1 MKCASSDCS
10 CEELT
15 ATDPCVVCGRGVHHI
30 CSNDLY
36 DHGNLSERFCS
47 ATCVYQWKTS
57 TSSPVSAES
66 DNKSHMLFGRS
77 SQASVLSES
86 QASGAPLGQPD
97 QSLVVDLTVTSAT
110 SPSSSCHS
118 SSSSGVD
125 AFGIPMEVYHY
136 RQQNCRHNVWDIAHR
151 LETPY
156 TKTSGHDM
164 DAFTHVCLLCAQQL
178 TCRPYAAPNAWEG
191 ALHRWANTSN
201 ARAHMM
207 ASHEEHP
214 LGQAEANM
222 KLKAATRHIDDA
234 MGQARARDT
243 NRSVST
249 TVEDRA
255 VKRRGTLQKL
265 WAPTQREIGIYIAHW
280 LISAGM
286 AYNTVVT
293 EDFKVLIQRLTG
305 DSDATIL
312 AASTFRDLLEAVF
325 VKFCKLV
332 GGLLQQEFKAAHGPF
347 LNLHHVGW
355 STGNGRVSVL
365 GTSASFIDTTWNF
378 CEIALLLT
386 VGNPSHLSADVQ
398 KMICSRVRDLYGI
411 DITAMSQ
418 FTVSDTA
425 SSARKVSTLF
435 EDSIATDCTMH
446 VLNLCLQYA
455 MGMRENKETV
465 EVYDPVTNTR
475 TRQKRFCTVGGAF
488 EEGRDLVKRVR
499 ALNNYFSTQQRCKR
513 LEDVQ
518 EFYCLPN
525 VGPTLDCDTRVAFTV
540 KLFQRT
546 ILNYSAF
553 RCYFQKREKGDDATV
568 FECLTLADWQLM
580 IEMEAIVGTT
590 ADLARIE
597 VQRNNLLASELIV
610 LLKFAED
617 RLYSNIYS
625 VCDLDAPRTTTTTV
639 DSFPRYKVTSEDFSD
654 LARICLARMKGQL
667 EKRIAMATAE
677 TVLILMLDPRTKF
690 SVESLISPSKL
701 RGEEGRGSGQEND
714 DYQAISEAIAA
725 GRKMLADAHREI
737 FCSLN
742 GHTDQAVADDTAA
755 IASPNFDLV
764 PSTDDEKMICGAPS
778 QSTAAATP
786 LASLNEE
793 AGKILEEWYQ
803 FTVDWVA
810 TAVLQSTDTAKSS
823 DDFTP
828 LLLVRR
834 NGVVCWRVEAVC
846 EHVDILRWFRE
857 VGSARFP
864 SIAALARIWLGR
876 APSNAFQE
884 RVFSTGGIVMSNL
897 RTRTDNRR
905 AEMQVL
911 LKQNWKEFRRMEANN
926 EGGVELE

>member
-1 MKCASSDCS
+1 
-10 CEELT
+10 
-15 ATDPCVVCGRGVHHI
+15 
-30 CSNDLY
+30 
-36 DHGNLSERFCS
+36 
-47 ATCVYQWKTS
+47 
-57 TSSPVSAES
+57 
-66 DNKSHMLFGRS
+66 
-77 SQASVLSES
+77 
-86 QASGAPLGQPD
+86 
-97 QSLVVDLTVTSAT
+97 
-110 SPSSSCHS
+110 
-118 SSSSGVD
+118 
-125 AFGIPMEVYHY
+125 
-136 RQQNCRHNVWDIAHR
+136 
-151 LETPY
+151 
-156 TKTSGHDM
+156 
-164 DAFTHVCLLCAQQL
+164 
-178 TCRPYAAPNAWEG
+178 
-191 ALHRWANTSN
+191 
-201 ARAHMM
+201 M

-243 NRSVST
+243 KRSVST

-398 KMICSRVRDLYGI
+398 KMICSRVCDLYGI

-465 EVYDPVTNTR
+465 EVYDPDTNTR

-580 IEMEAIVGTT
+580 IEMEAIVGTI

-625 VCDLDAPRTTTTTV
+625 LPRTHLPG
-639 DSFPRYKVTSEDFSD
+639 S
-654 LARICLARMKGQL
+654 QL

-701 RGEEGRGSGQEND
+701 RGEEGRESGQEND

-725 GRKMLADAHREI
+725 GRKMLADAH
-737 FCSLN
+737 LN
-742 GHTDQAVADDTAA
+742 GHTDQADADDTAA

-764 PSTDDEKMICGAPS
+764 PSTDDEKMICGAPF

-793 AGKILEEWYQ
+793 ADKILEEWYQ

-897 RTRTDNRR
+897 STRTDNRR